1 MTYKGYASNHLFSY
15 ASLSQQT
22 EFVTHLYQ
30 EQNPQVYTDTRSLH
44 VGLKTP
50 QTPGNLP
57 LDVTG
62 RTTLSQSNPV
72 VNSKARFQ
80 PARGVFFRKA
90 TISCTQPRRSA
101 TQFNFRLNSCVAF
114 TSGYIV
120 ALSWAMAYCFT
131 SSFAGPCILN
141 SVHCQHWD
149 HVQQGGPLAL
159 LCRPPFVASWML
171 DSALWAHSYVVL
183 WKFDTSSQLHI
194 LWSQYTLRP
203 SASGLPPHVFAT

>member
-1 MTYKGYASNHLFSY
+1 MVNDLQRLRIKALFSR

-30 EQNPQVYTDTRSLH
+30 KQNPQVYTDIRSLQ

-80 PARGVFFRKA
+80 PARGVFFRQA
-90 TISCTQPRRSA
+90 TPSLVRSRGDQQHSLTSTRLVCCFYFWVHRHAILSEGLLFYFLVRRPMYP
-101 TQFNFRLNSCVAF
+101 QL
-114 TSGYIV
+114 G
-120 ALSWAMAYCFT
+120 ALSALR
-131 SSFAGPCILN
+131 PCAAR
-141 SVHCQHWD
+141 
-149 HVQQGGPLAL
+149 GPLSL
-159 LCRPPFVASWML
+159 LFRPPFVA
-171 DSALWAHSYVVL
+171 
-183 WKFDTSSQLHI
+183 
-194 LWSQYTLRP
+194 P
-203 SASGLPPHVFAT
+203 

>member
-50 QTPGNLP
+50 QTPGDLP
-57 LDVTG
+57 LDLTG

-80 PARGVFFRKA
+80 PARGLIFRQA
-90 TISCTQPRRSA
+90 TPSLVRSRGDQQHSLTFDSIRVWILLLGTSSRYLERGPTILLPRSPAPVSSTRCTVSTETMCSKGVTWR
-101 TQFNFRLNSCVAF
+101 
-114 TSGYIV
+114 
-120 ALSWAMAYCFT
+120 YCF
-131 SSFAGPCILN
+131 A
-141 SVHCQHWD
+141 H
-149 HVQQGGPLAL
+149 L
-159 LCRPPFVASWML
+159 L
-171 DSALWAHSYVVL
+171 
-183 WKFDTSSQLHI
+183 
-194 LWSQYTLRP
+194 
-203 SASGLPPHVFAT
+203 LPREC